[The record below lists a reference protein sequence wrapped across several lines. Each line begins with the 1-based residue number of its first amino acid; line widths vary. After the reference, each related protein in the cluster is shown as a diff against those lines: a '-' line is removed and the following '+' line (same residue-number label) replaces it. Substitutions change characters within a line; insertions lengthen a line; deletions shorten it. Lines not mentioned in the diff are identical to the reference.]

1 MAQSAVL
8 GLWVKIS
15 VVKQEKE
22 LVEGVVTELLP
33 NAMFRIERSDTGEE
47 VIGFLSGKMRKFRI
61 KVLVGDTVLMVV
73 DPYGGKVRIERRQ

>member
-1 MAQSAVL
+1 
-8 GLWVKIS
+8 

-22 LVEGVVTELLP
+22 LTEGLVTELLP
-33 NAMFRIERSDTGEE
+33 NAMFRIERADTGEE

-61 KVLVGDTVLMVV
+61 KVLVGDTVLMVI

>member
-1 MAQSAVL
+1 
-8 GLWVKIS
+8 
-15 VVKQEKE
+15 
-22 LVEGVVTELLP
+22 
-33 NAMFRIERSDTGEE
+33 MFRIEVKDSGEE

>member
-1 MAQSAVL
+1 M
-8 GLWVKIS
+8 
-15 VVKQEKE
+15 VKQEKE
-22 LVEGVVTELLP
+22 LTEGLVTELLP
-33 NAMFRIERSDTGEE
+33 NAMFRIEVKDSGEE

>member
-1 MAQSAVL
+1 M
-8 GLWVKIS
+8 
-15 VVKQEKE
+15 VKQEKE
-22 LVEGVVTELLP
+22 LTEGVVTELLP

-47 VIGFLSGKMRKFRI
+47 VTGFLSGKMRKFRI

>member
-1 MAQSAVL
+1 
-8 GLWVKIS
+8 

-22 LVEGVVTELLP
+22 LTEGLVTELLP
-33 NAMFRIERSDTGEE
+33 NAMFRIEVKDSGEE